1 MDKSKFNNRK
11 EWRKFGIGLGI
22 ILCAVAMVQLLK
34 GRPAA
39 PVFLSA
45 GVVSAG
51 LGLLWPAAL
60 KPLFILFLVLGEI
73 LGWISTRV
81 ILVILFYGVLTP
93 IALIRKAAGRGPMPM
108 SPDPKADTYWIDRGK
123 KFNDPASFDNQ
134 F

>member
-1 MDKSKFNNRK
+1 MDKTKFNNRK

-22 ILCAVAMVQLLK
+22 ILCAVAAIQLLK

-39 PVFLSA
+39 PYFLAA
-45 GVVSAG
+45 GAVSAG
-51 LGLLWPAAL
+51 LGLALPVAL

-81 ILVILFYGVLTP
+81 LLAVLYYAVLTP
-93 IALIRKAAGRGPMPM
+93 IALIRRLAGRAPMPM
-108 SPDPKADTYWIDRGK
+108 APDPKASTYWIERGK
-123 KFNDPASFDNQ
+123 KFEDPASFENQ

>member
-22 ILCAVAMVQLLK
+22 ILCVVAVLQIIK

-39 PVFLSA
+39 PVFLAA
-45 GVVSAG
+45 GAVSAG
-51 LGLLWPAAL
+51 LGLALPVAL
-60 KPLFILFLVLGEI
+60 KPLFIVFLVLGEI

-81 ILVILFYGVLTP
+81 LLAVLFYAMLTP
-93 IALIRKAAGRGPMPM
+93 IALIRRLLGRGPMPM
-108 SPDPKADTYWIDRGK
+108 SPDPKASTYWITRGK
-123 KFNDPASFDNQ
+123 KFEDPASFDNQ